1 MLNVSVDFILRG
13 RRWELV
19 TRNKGQK
26 KRFQG
31 TYKCEVKSKFI
42 RVYICMYVYVEY
54 YAKQSPGTAVKEV
67 DGIKRE
73 KSAVR
78 FYSGRLYAK

>member
-1 MLNVSVDFILRG
+1 MRSEIQVY
-13 RRWELV
+13 
-19 TRNKGQK
+19 T
-26 KRFQG
+26 
-31 TYKCEVKSKFI
+31 
-42 RVYICMYVYVEY
+42 YICVYVYVEY

>member
-1 MLNVSVDFILRG
+1 MCV
-13 RRWELV
+13 
-19 TRNKGQK
+19 
-26 KRFQG
+26 
-31 TYKCEVKSKFI
+31 
-42 RVYICMYVYVEY
+42 YVYVYVAY